1 MQQLK
6 SAEEMPGSYGL
17 PILGETLEIFR
28 DLDLFVWRR
37 FQQHGSVFKTSV
49 MGRKRAYLIGPDANR
64 LVLVE
69 QAEHMSSRIGW
80 YFLEPT
86 FGNNIL
92 LQDGEEHRLTRRLM
106 YPAFHGKAI
115 ATYFD
120 TIQNIV
126 QDFLKDWGQRTI
138 PLNSNFRQLTLMV
151 ATRLFL
157 GSQNK
162 SEVEQTSQWFT
173 QLLESSM
180 AIFKWNVPFTL
191 YGRGQN
197 ARAKLVAFLHEAIAQ
212 RIEQGNLEES
222 KDVLGL
228 LLAAVDEDGNKLS
241 EAQIINEALLLLFAG
256 HETTASLLSWVI
268 FELGNHPEWRER
280 LRQEQLAVV
289 GNNPLNLSHLKQL
302 PDLTNVLKEAERL
315 YPPVY
320 AYNRGVLKDIEYAG
334 YRIPAGWFVT
344 ISPMLTH
351 RLPELYTDPDR
362 FDPDRFAP
370 PREEDKKHPL
380 ALMGFGHGSHRC
392 LGMEFAQMEMKIVLS
407 TLLRHYDW
415 TVKPDY
421 SAIAPIR
428 QPSKIKD
435 TLEAY
440 IEPLLIKHPLKSQT

>member
-1 MQQLK
+1 MRQLK

-17 PILGETLEIFR
+17 PILGETLEIFQ
-28 DLDLFVWRR
+28 DSELYLWRR
-37 FQQHGSVFKTSV
+37 FQQYGSVFKTSV

-80 YFLEPT
+80 YFLEST

-138 PLNSNFRQLTLMV
+138 PLNSSFRQLTLMV

-180 AIFKWNVPFTL
+180 TIFKLNLPFTL
-191 YGRGQN
+191 YSRGQN
-197 ARAKLVAFLHEAIAQ
+197 ARGELVAFLRQAIAQ

-228 LLAAVDEDGNKLS
+228 LLAAVDEDGNKLG

-268 FELGNHPEWRER
+268 FELGNHPEWRSR

-289 GNNPLNLSHLKQL
+289 GNTAL
-302 PDLTNVLKEAERL
+302 PAIMQ
-315 YPPVY
+315 YS
-320 AYNRGVLKDIEYAG
+320 
-334 YRIPAGWFVT
+334 F
-344 ISPMLTH
+344 
-351 RLPELYTDPDR
+351 
-362 FDPDRFAP
+362 
-370 PREEDKKHPL
+370 PL
-380 ALMGFGHGSHRC
+380 A
-392 LGMEFAQMEMKIVLS
+392 
-407 TLLRHYDW
+407 
-415 TVKPDY
+415 
-421 SAIAPIR
+421 
-428 QPSKIKD
+428 
-435 TLEAY
+435 
-440 IEPLLIKHPLKSQT
+440 PLLS

>member
-1 MQQLK
+1 MNRLK
-6 SAEEMPGSYGL
+6 SAEEIPGTYGL
-17 PILGETLEIFR
+17 PFLGETLEIFR
-28 DLDLFVWRR
+28 DLELYLWRR
-37 FQQHGSVFKTSV
+37 FHQYGSVFKTRV
-49 MGRKRAYLIGPDANR
+49 LGRKRAYLIGPDANR

-69 QAEHMSSRIGW
+69 QAENMSSQLGW
-80 YFLEPT
+80 YFLEPA

-126 QDFLKDWGQRTI
+126 EDFLKDWGESKTI
-138 PLNSNFRQLTLMV
+138 ALNSSFRQLTLKV

-157 GSQNK
+157 GTQNE
-162 SEVEQTSQWFT
+162 SEVEQTSKWFT
-173 QLLESSM
+173 QLIDSSL
-180 AIFKWNVPFTL
+180 ALLKWNVPFTL

-197 ARAKLVAFLHEAIAQ
+197 ARSNLVAFLNQAMQE
-212 RIEQGNLEES
+212 RIEGGNLEES

-228 LLAAVDEDGNKLS
+228 LLAAVDEDGNKLNQ
-241 EAQIINEALLLLFAG
+241 AQVINEALLLLFAG

-268 FELGNHPEWRER
+268 FELGHRPEWRER
-280 LRQEQLAVV
+280 LRKEQLAVV
-289 GNNPLNLSHLKQL
+289 GNNPLTLSHLKQF

-370 PREEDKKHPL
+370 PREEDKKHPF
-380 ALMGFGHGSHRC
+380 ALIGFGGGSHSC

-421 SAIAPIR
+421 STVTPYCKA
-428 QPSKIKD
+428 SKVKD

-440 IEPLLIKHPLKSQT
+440 IEPLSS

>member
-1 MQQLK
+1 MRQLK

-28 DLDLFVWRR
+28 DVELFLWRR
-37 FQQHGSVFKTSV
+37 FHQHGSVFKTSV

-69 QAEHMSSRIGW
+69 QAEHLSSQMGW
-80 YFLEPT
+80 YFLEST

-126 QDFLKDWGQRTI
+126 QDFLKDWGQGTI
-138 PLNSNFRQLTLMV
+138 RLNSSFRQLTLMV
-151 ATRLFL
+151 ATCLFL

-173 QLLESSM
+173 QLLDGSM

-197 ARAKLVAFLHEAIAQ
+197 ARGKLVAFLRKAIAQ

-241 EAQIINEALLLLFAG
+241 ETQVINEALLLLFAG

-268 FELGNHPEWRER
+268 FELGNHPEWRKR
-280 LRQEQLAVV
+280 LREEQLAVV

-302 PDLTNVLKEAERL
+302 PQLTNVLKEAERL

-334 YRIPAGWFVT
+334 YRIPAGWFVN

-370 PREEDKKHPL
+370 PREENKKHPL
-380 ALMGFGHGSHRC
+380 ALVGFGYGSHSC

-421 SAIAPIR
+421 SVIAPVR
-428 QPSKIKD
+428 QPSKVKD
-435 TLEAY
+435 TLQAY
-440 IEPLLIKHPLKSQT
+440 IEPLGNNLSI